1 MYAATQWT
9 PLPTG
14 HGPLGLA
21 SQKKGQVTPTVREE
35 THHQQ
40 PNDINKSHTAYPQ
53 YGFRLWLTTHKIFLI
68 VKALMLI
75 KSRRITLLLLEFSGE
90 KLYRSS
96 VF

>member
-1 MYAATQWT
+1 MLSMKFA
-9 PLPTG
+9 
-14 HGPLGLA
+14 GLCY
-21 SQKKGQVTPTVREE
+21 VTVMK
-35 THHQQ
+35 
-40 PNDINKSHTAYPQ
+40 KSHTAYPQ

-75 KSRRITLLLLEFSGE
+75 KSRRITLLLLEVSGE